1 MMDHALT
8 NQDLGS
14 DDAASCE
21 APLDDTELQRRL
33 EAHYERALTP
43 PLSRMTSRQKWLW
56 IVGVLAVF
64 AMWWAFGVPQLLHGW
79 FTDWWT
85 MSSASS
91 QYHLDQAAWD
101 MLVDPNW
108 TPAPLPTIWQS
119 AWEDRSLFALFIGGM
134 LLLTP
139 FLCWGFDRL
148 SMRYRRRILQGVKA
162 FGLHACPDC
171 GADTRSVE
179 GGHCGTCREN
189 IRRDRVPACWR
200 HRIRE
205 DFPAELMMGPAH
217 TVLADHAPDPRTR
230 KRSGFIWFGALL
242 LTAVVLIILNLT
254 GVISSFSWLWVGIVL
269 LPWGICEGIDK
280 LFVPLQHS
288 DSGWCPKCNYD
299 LGETDSDRC
308 PECGTACPPGSRIH
322 LLESRPAWYR
332 MVMVVLLL
340 VVLASMLIGLKVL

>member
-8 NQDLGS
+8 NQDLGL

-21 APLDDTELQRRL
+21 VPLDDTELQRRL
-33 EAHYERALTP
+33 EAHYEQ
-43 PLSRMTSRQKWLW
+43 LSRTTSRQKWIW
-56 IVGVLAVF
+56 VVSVLAVLG
-64 AMWWAFGVPQLLHGW
+64 MWWAFGVPQMLHGW

-85 MSSASS
+85 MSASS
-91 QYHLDQAAWD
+91 SRPGFDQATRD

-108 TPAPLPTIWQS
+108 TPAPPPTIWQD
-119 AWEDRSLFALFIGGM
+119 AWEHRSVLVLFIGGVAFFTM
-134 LLLTP
+134 SVIWLVI
-139 FLCWGFDRL
+139 RN
-148 SMRYRRRILQGVKA
+148 SKQYHRRILQGARA

-179 GGHCGTCREN
+179 GRHCRTCREN
-189 IRRDRVPACWR
+189 IRRDRVPAYWR

-205 DFPAELMMGPAH
+205 DFPAERMGFAH

-230 KRSGFIWFGALL
+230 KRSGLIWFGALL

-254 GVISSFSWLWVGIVL
+254 GVISSFSWPWVGIL
-269 LPWGICEGIDK
+269 LPWGICVGIDT
-280 LFVPLQHS
+280 LFVPLQYS
-288 DSGWCPKCNYD
+288 DSGWCFKCNYD

-322 LLESRPAWYR
+322 LHGSRPDWHR

>member
-1 MMDHALT
+1 MDHALT

-43 PLSRMTSRQKWLW
+43 LVSRMTSRQKWLW

-64 AMWWAFGVPQLLHGW
+64 AMWWAFGVPQQLHGW

-85 MSSASS
+85 MSSASP

-108 TPAPLPTIWQS
+108 TPAPPPTIWQS

-139 FLCWGFDRL
+139 FLHWGFDRL
-148 SMRYRRRILQGVKA
+148 SMQDRRRMLQGVKA

-179 GGHCGTCREN
+179 GRHCETCREN
-189 IRRDRVPACWR
+189 IRRDRVPAYWR

-205 DFPAELMMGPAH
+205 DFPADGNDIPSMI
-217 TVLADHAPDPRTR
+217 LADHAPDPRTR
-230 KRSGFIWFGALL
+230 RRAFFKASAVCLLATAVLSVLKLTVLSGLLWYQNIFLLFIGIQVGLSGF
-242 LTAVVLIILNLT
+242 
-254 GVISSFSWLWVGIVL
+254 
-269 LPWGICEGIDK
+269 
-280 LFVPLQHS
+280 FVSLQYS
-288 DSGWCPKCNYD
+288 DSGRCPKCEYD
-299 LGETDSDRC
+299 LGLKDSDLC
-308 PECGTACPPGSRIH
+308 PECGTACPDGYRNHVFISKPDWFT
-322 LLESRPAWYR
+322 LMCTVAWL
-332 MVMVVLLL
+332 VFFVLSLIYF
-340 VVLASMLIGLKVL
+340 MLTLI